1 MSFMNPVDRPP
12 PPPAPPKTQEQKD
25 NDRWLAAIDNIV
37 DNIAKPQRLPPTEG
51 AVWLSVLC
59 ARLSGGKAG
68 AADAGEAADA
78 ALTAYKKRF
87 PTTP

>member
-25 NDRWLAAIDNIV
+25 KERWLAAI

-51 AVWLSVLC
+51 SVWLSVLC
-59 ARLSGGKAG
+59 AAVSRKGVDRRTATIT
-68 AADAGEAADA
+68 ADF
-78 ALTAYKKRF
+78 ALEAYKERF
-87 PTTP
+87 PTS